1 MRIISGNLKGKRI
14 NFTRN
19 FVTRPLKDSVKENI
33 FNIIEHSP
41 LIKINIDK
49 ANVLDLYSGIG
60 SFGIECISRGA
71 SKVTFVERNEYASK
85 ILKGNLVNLSIATKS
100 KILNYKVE
108 DALNIAF
115 DEKFNIFFL
124 DPPFK
129 DYEFSK
135 NLGLIR
141 EKKLFKLKHLIVIHR
156 EVKTYDELSSYIKI
170 IFEKEYGRSK
180 IIFGFFN

>member
-14 NFTRN
+14 HFTKNFI
-19 FVTRPLKDSVKENI
+19 TRPLKDSVKENI

-41 LIKINIDK
+41 LIKTSIEK
-49 ANVLDLYSGIG
+49 ANILDLYSGIG

-85 ILKGNLVNLSIATKS
+85 ILKGNLVNLSISTKS

-108 DALNIAF
+108 DALDATF
-115 DEKFNIFFL
+115 YEKFNIFFL

-129 DYEFSK
+129 DFDFSK

-141 EKKLFKLKHLIVIHR
+141 KKNYSNLII
-156 EVKTYDELSSYIKI
+156 
-170 IFEKEYGRSK
+170 
-180 IIFGFFN
+180 